1 MTTSLRAAS
10 LALAAAALT
19 AATAA
24 ALPASAAALSR
35 PRVRILGF
43 TTFTRIGIP
52 ELQAR
57 PGRTIRG
64 CFTRTTGEREVNV
77 VYSGRGIEKGTKV
90 GVAIW
95 GPPRNGWAP
104 EAEPTD
110 AETMRGAFRWPVP
123 AGREKKLAWGYTF
136 AKGPFGP
143 AQIDGRWFAK
153 VVVAGRAVVR
163 KSVTI
168 ACNDYS

>member
-1 MTTSLRAAS
+1 MTTSLRAAL
-10 LALAAAALT
+10 LAALISAASAATPAAAL
-19 AATAA
+19 AV
-24 ALPASAAALSR
+24 SR
-35 PRVRILGF
+35 PQVRILGF

-52 ELQAR
+52 EVQAK

-64 CFTRTTGEREVNV
+64 CFTRSGGEREVNV
-77 VYSGRGIEKGTKV
+77 VYSGRGIAKGTKV

-123 AGREKKLAWGYTF
+123 VGRSKTLAWGYAF

-143 AQIDGRWFAK
+143 AQIDGVWSAK
-153 VVVAGRAVVR
+153 VVVAGRTAVR
-163 KSVTI
+163 RSVTI
-168 ACNDYS
+168 ACGDYS